1 MLAYIHGY
9 MFRYAAEKY
18 GRMTDGLP
26 ATERPTL
33 RDFVVR
39 LEREVL
45 LFGGTVVRT
54 RSGALPNWTLGKAA
68 AGVEGDLSPVVDG
81 VAGSELGGVE

>member
-33 RDFVVR
+33 RGFVVR
-39 LEREVL
+39 HLVL
-45 LFGGTVVRT
+45 RGIVVRT
-54 RSGALPNWTLGKAA
+54 RSGALPN
-68 AGVEGDLSPVVDG
+68 
-81 VAGSELGGVE
+81 